1 MSRRIDQLA
10 GWLGDKGSDCDTRL
24 SNRTLELLD
33 VPVSDGPELNSS
45 EARGGGN
52 MDPLGKRASAVCEE
66 PLDARRQNSAQ
77 AASSSASRVV
87 CENALDQAVRAMV
100 DRRISLSSSAY
111 GEF

>member
-10 GWLGDKGSDCDTRL
+10 GWLGDKSSDCDARL

-33 VPVSDGPELNSS
+33 VPASDGPELNSS

-52 MDPLGKRASAVCEE
+52 MDSLGKRATAVCEE

-77 AASSSASRVV
+77 AALFVSVTCR
-87 CENALDQAVRAMV
+87 M
-100 DRRISLSSSAY
+100 
-111 GEF
+111 